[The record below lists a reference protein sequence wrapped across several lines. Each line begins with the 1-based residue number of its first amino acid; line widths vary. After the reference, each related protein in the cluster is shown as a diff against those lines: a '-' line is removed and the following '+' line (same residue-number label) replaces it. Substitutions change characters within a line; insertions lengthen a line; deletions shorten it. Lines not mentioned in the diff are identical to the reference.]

1 MRWEFKLAMRISN
14 GKEKSFA
21 SIIIRIASL
30 AVALSIAVMIVTT
43 ALITGFKTE
52 ISSKIFGFWG
62 HLHINAANVYQNLL
76 EIDPIEDNQDF
87 YPVLKNRQG
96 IKAVQVY
103 AIQPGIVKGKNDL
116 DGIFL
121 KGIGSD
127 FNWQF
132 FKTYLQEGDIITF
145 PTEEASNQIII
156 SKQTASRLSLK
167 TGDNF
172 RLFFVKNGTMLK
184 RNFKISG
191 IYKTGL
197 EEYDSKFAL
206 VDIRKVQQLQG
217 WAENQIGG
225 YEVFIDDISMI
236 DHWAEEIY
244 SNVLPPDLNV
254 QSIRDKLPEIFEWL
268 SLQDINEVVILSLM
282 IVVAIINMVTALL
295 ILMLERTRMIG
306 ILKSLGSS
314 NWSIRR
320 IFMFYAGI
328 IASRGMFWG
337 NIIGISICLLQK
349 YGHFI
354 KLSEE
359 NYYLNEAPILINFSH
374 ILFLNLGTILVI
386 VLFLILPTWLITRIS
401 PVRTLRMD

>member
-1 MRWEFKLAMRISN
+1 MRWEFTLAMRISN

-21 SIIIRIASL
+21 SVIIRIASL

-43 ALITGFKTE
+43 ALITGFKSE

-76 EIDPIEDNQDF
+76 EIDPIENNQDF
-87 YPVLKNRQG
+87 YPVLKNMQG
-96 IKAVQVY
+96 VKAVQVY

-132 FKTYLQEGDIITF
+132 FENYLQEGDIITF
-145 PTEEASNQIII
+145 PAEEASNQIII

-225 YEVFIDDISMI
+225 YEVFIDDISKI
-236 DHWAEEIY
+236 DYWAEVIY
-244 SNVLPPDLNV
+244 SNVLPPELNV

-328 IASRGMFWG
+328 IASKGMFLG
-337 NIIGISICLLQK
+337 NIIGVSLCLLQK

-359 NYYLNEAPILINFSH
+359 NYYLNEAPILLNFSH
-374 ILFLNLGTILVI
+374 ILFINLGTILVI

>member
-1 MRWEFKLAMRISN
+1 MRWEFKLAMRFANS
-14 GKEKSFA
+14 KEKSFA

-30 AVALSIAVMIVTT
+30 AVALSIAVMIITT

-76 EIDPIEDNQDF
+76 EIKPIEAQQDF
-87 YPVLKNRQG
+87 YPKLMKLPGVKS
-96 IKAVQVY
+96 ISVY

-116 DGIFL
+116 EGIFL

-127 FNWQF
+127 FNWEF
-132 FKTYLQEGDIITF
+132 FKSYLLEGDIISFSLNT
-145 PTEEASNQIII
+145 ASNEIII
-156 SKQTASRLSLK
+156 SKQTANRLKLK

-184 RNFKISG
+184 RNFKIKG

-217 WAENQIGG
+217 WKNTQIGG
-225 YEVFIDDISMI
+225 YEVFITDIGKI
-236 DHWAEEIY
+236 DYLADKIY
-244 SNVLPPDLNV
+244 TDVLPPHLNV

-268 SLQDINEVVILSLM
+268 SLQDINEVVILALM
-282 IVVAIINMVTALL
+282 IIVAIINMITALL

-306 ILKSLGSS
+306 ILKSLGST

-320 IFMFYAGI
+320 IFMYYAAI
-328 IASRGMFWG
+328 IASKGMIWG
-337 NIIGISICLLQK
+337 NLTGIIICLLQK

-359 NYYLNEAPILINFSH
+359 NYYLNEAPILLQFNH
-374 ILFLNLGTILVI
+374 ILILNIGTLIVI

>member
-1 MRWEFKLAMRISN
+1 MRWEFKLAMRFANS
-14 GKEKSFA
+14 KEKSFA
-21 SIIIRIASL
+21 SVIIRIASL
-30 AVALSIAVMIVTT
+30 AVALSIAVMIITT

-76 EIDPIEDNQDF
+76 EIKPIEAQRDF
-87 YPVLKNRQG
+87 YPELMKIPG
-96 IKAVQVY
+96 IKAIQVY

-127 FNWQF
+127 FNWEF
-132 FKTYLQEGDIITF
+132 FKSYLLEGEIIEFSPDIV
-145 PTEEASNQIII
+145 SNEIII
-156 SKQTASRLSLK
+156 SKQTANRLKLK

-172 RLFFVKNGTMLK
+172 RLFFVKNGTMLR
-184 RNFKISG
+184 RNFKIKG

-217 WAENQIGG
+217 WKSTQIGG
-225 YEVFIDDISMI
+225 YEVFITDISKI
-236 DHWAEEIY
+236 DYLADKIY
-244 SNVLPPDLNV
+244 TDVLPPHLNV

-282 IVVAIINMVTALL
+282 IVVAIINMITALL

-306 ILKSLGSS
+306 ILKSLGST

-320 IFMFYAGI
+320 IFMYYAAI
-328 IASRGMFWG
+328 IASKGMLWG
-337 NIIGISICLLQK
+337 NLTGIIICLLQK

-359 NYYLNEAPILINFSH
+359 NYYLNEAPILLQFNH
-374 ILFLNLGTILVI
+374 ILILNIGTLIVI